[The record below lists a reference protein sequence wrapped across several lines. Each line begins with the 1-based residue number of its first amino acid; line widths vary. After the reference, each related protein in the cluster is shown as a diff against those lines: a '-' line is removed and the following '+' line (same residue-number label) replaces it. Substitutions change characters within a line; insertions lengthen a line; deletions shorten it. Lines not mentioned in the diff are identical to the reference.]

1 MEIGTISNIYLLIFL
16 PLFASL
22 LCQIFQIKN
31 ICFLISLSTVVIL
44 LVLILKIFPDVLIY
58 EKIKNDY
65 ELSLLSI
72 ALEFSLDLIGVIFL
86 FLIIFLEFLVLIF
99 YRSDIEGALN
109 KRNQANF
116 YSVFL
121 LNLFSLIGILT
132 SNNLFNLYLFIEI
145 HSFAFFAIAT
155 ISYNSKLL
163 NISFKNFCLSSVSS
177 VLILIC
183 FFAIFLTFGELNFD
197 KIVDNLFLL
206 PSDKIW
212 FLFVILILFSIAL
225 IVKFFPL
232 WQYFEKI
239 KSTSLVASF
248 LVIDAFFIKILIGL
262 FLTLKFI
269 YFFFGNNFLFTQY
282 EFSPIMILVGF
293 FLVIYASI
301 KLLKEDH
308 LKLICAFFSIS
319 NIGFMISS
327 IGMQSIESMQAL
339 FFFLLNFSFVNFFI
353 FIFASYSKKHHQ
365 NSSIDKI
372 FKATRSNNLCGI
384 PLKLIVIFI
393 AGLPLTFLFFGY
405 WYIALASMDYSLR
418 IIMIVALIFSN
429 YAQLSVAMKI
439 IDSILEKEQ
448 PKNIQENHSSKNNVD
463 YLQIVSFWILIIA
476 IYVSALL
483 SEATNNMALRFA
495 SFLLA
500 NTI

>member
-1 MEIGTISNIYLLIFL
+1 
-16 PLFASL
+16 
-22 LCQIFQIKN
+22 
-31 ICFLISLSTVVIL
+31 
-44 LVLILKIFPDVLIY
+44 LVLKIFPDILIY

-72 ALEFSLDLIGVIFL
+72 TLEFSLDLIGIIFL

-145 HSFAFFAIAT
+145 HTFAFFAIAT
-155 ISYNSKLL
+155 ISYNNKLL

-177 VLILIC
+177 ILILIC

-212 FLFVILILFSIAL
+212 FLFVILILFSVAL

-269 YFFFGNNFLFTQY
+269 YFFFGNNFLFSQY
-282 EFSPIMILVGF
+282 EFSPIMILIGF
-293 FLVIYASI
+293 SLVIYASI

-319 NIGFMISS
+319 NIGFMVSA
-327 IGMQSIESMQAL
+327 IGMQSIESMQSL
-339 FFFLLNFSFVNFFI
+339 FFFLLNLAFVNFFI
-353 FIFASYSKKHHQ
+353 FIFANYLKKHHQ
-365 NSSIDKI
+365 SSSVDKI
-372 FKATRSNNLCGI
+372 FKAVCSNNLCGI
-384 PLKLIVIFI
+384 PLKLMVIFI

-418 IIMIVALIFSN
+418 IIMIIALIFSN
-429 YAQLSVAMKI
+429 YAQLNIAMRI
-439 IDSILEKEQ
+439 IDSIIEKGNVQ
-448 PKNIQENHSSKNNVD
+448 NNFSAKKNVD

-476 IYVSALL
+476 IYTSALL

>member
-31 ICFLISLSTVVIL
+31 ICFLISLFTVVVL
-44 LVLILKIFPDVLIY
+44 LGLVLKIFPDILIY

-72 ALEFSLDLIGVIFL
+72 TLEFSLDLIGIIFL

-145 HSFAFFAIAT
+145 HTFAFFAIAT
-155 ISYNSKLL
+155 ISYNNKLL
-163 NISFKNFCLSSVSS
+163 NISFRNFCLSSVSS
-177 VLILIC
+177 ILILIC

-212 FLFVILILFSIAL
+212 FLFVILILFSVAL

-269 YFFFGNNFLFTQY
+269 YFFFGNNFLFSQY
-282 EFSPIMILVGF
+282 EFSPIMILIGF
-293 FLVIYASI
+293 SLVIYASM

-319 NIGFMISS
+319 NIGFMVSA
-327 IGMQSIESMQAL
+327 IGMQSIESMQSL
-339 FFFLLNFSFVNFFI
+339 FFFLLNLAFVNFFI
-353 FIFASYSKKHHQ
+353 FIFANYLKKHHQ
-365 NSSIDKI
+365 SSSVDKI
-372 FKATRSNNLCGI
+372 FKAVCSNNLCGI
-384 PLKLIVIFI
+384 PLKLMVIFI

-418 IIMIVALIFSN
+418 IIMIIALIFSN
-429 YAQLSVAMKI
+429 YAQLNIAMRI
-439 IDSILEKEQ
+439 IDSIIEKGNVRDNFSV
-448 PKNIQENHSSKNNVD
+448 KKNVD

-476 IYVSALL
+476 IYTSALL
-483 SEATNNMALRFA
+483 SEAINNMALRFA

>member
-22 LCQIFQIKN
+22 LCQIFQVKN
-31 ICFLISLSTVVIL
+31 ICFLISLFTVVVL
-44 LVLILKIFPDVLIY
+44 LGLVLKIFPDILIY

-72 ALEFSLDLIGVIFL
+72 TLEFSLDLVGVIFL

-145 HSFAFFAIAT
+145 HTFAFFAIAT

-163 NISFKNFCLSSVSS
+163 NISFKNFCLSSVASI
-177 VLILIC
+177 LILIC

-206 PSDKIW
+206 PSNKIW
-212 FLFVILILFSIAL
+212 FLFVILILFSLAL

-269 YFFFGNNFLFTQY
+269 YFFFGNNFLFTKY
-282 EFSPIMILVGF
+282 EFSPIMILIGF
-293 FLVIYASI
+293 SLVIYASI
-301 KLLKEDH
+301 KLLKEHH

-319 NIGFMISS
+319 NIGFMISA
-327 IGMQSIESMQAL
+327 IGMQSIESMQSL
-339 FFFLLNFSFVNFFI
+339 FFFLLNFAFVNFFI
-353 FIFASYSKKHHQ
+353 FIFASHAKKHYQ
-365 NSSIDKI
+365 SSSIDKI
-372 FKATRSNNLCGI
+372 FRVTRSNYFSEI

-429 YAQLSVAMKI
+429 YAQLNIAMKI
-439 IDSILEKEQ
+439 IDSIIEKEQ
-448 PKNIQENHSSKNNVD
+448 PKNMQENFSLKKSVD
-463 YLQIVSFWILIIA
+463 YLQIVSFWILIVA
-476 IYVSALL
+476 IYTSALL